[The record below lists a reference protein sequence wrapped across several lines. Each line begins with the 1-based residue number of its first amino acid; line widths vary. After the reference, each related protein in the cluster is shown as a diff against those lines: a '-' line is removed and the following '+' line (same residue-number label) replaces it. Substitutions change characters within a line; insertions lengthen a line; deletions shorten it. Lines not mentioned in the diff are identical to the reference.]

1 MSACIHCDQDVVTPF
16 YYNAEIDSEGPFCC
30 RGCLTVYNVIHAKGL
45 AEYYEIK
52 KNVSFFKKRAPVEI
66 RSSQYS
72 YLDDEDF
79 LKEYSYKNHHDEPT
93 MEFYLE
99 GIHCLACLWIIEKL
113 PEFVEGVK
121 TSKLNMGRS
130 VVSVVLKTDGQFTA
144 VACELE
150 NLGYRPHPLKMNQDS
165 QDFKT
170 KEDRAMLLRIG
181 IAGAASGNIMLYAV
195 SLYAGAGPEYASAF
209 NLLTV
214 LFAIPVLTYSAFPFY
229 KTSWLA
235 LKNKSLSIDVPISM
249 ALIMGGIMGIY
260 NLINGINEN
269 YFDSLSALVFLLLM
283 SRYFLKAIQEMGLGT
298 TDLHF
303 FYQGESVLKVD
314 DKNSDIV
321 TEIHPKFIKVDDLL
335 KVAPMQIIPADAV
348 IVSGETYMNN
358 SLLTGESELQKV
370 GIDAD
375 VFNGTMNM
383 GSEIIIKVKKVSKET
398 RLGLILKSI
407 ENGWGHKSQIID
419 VTNLISKYFV
429 AAVFILS
436 IALFIWSYGQGNI
449 KHALEQALTLLIVTC
464 PCALAIATP
473 LTFIRTLSK
482 SAQKGII
489 IKDDSV
495 IEKLAR
501 VKNVFIDKTGTITQ
515 NTLNISSFYNL
526 KEPLVPVFDVIHN
539 LERHSNHP
547 LAISLKNYIKPLN
560 PNTLEVLELKETPG
574 VGVSGIIKGHF
585 YEIKNHAIY
594 EDHKMICNFEA
605 RDTIRLDAKDSI
617 AGLRQH
623 DVNIQILSGDKEE
636 YVGRIAQEAGLLPS
650 EYQAGLSPEQKAQV
664 IKSGKN
670 SLMIG
675 DGANDAIALSY
686 ADTGIA
692 VFGAMDIS
700 LRAADVYLSLPGLTP
715 VAELITISKE
725 TMKVIYRNLVLSLL
739 YNSISVVLAF
749 TGYISPLTAAII
761 MPLSSL
767 TVLISTLIGTKKLRM
782 IWK

>member
-1 MSACIHCDQDVVTPF
+1 MSPCIHCDQDVVTAF
-16 YYNAEIDSEGPFCC
+16 YNQDSTDEGPFCC
-30 RGCLTVYNVIHAKGL
+30 RGCLTVYNVIHSKGL

-66 RSSQYS
+66 RSAQYS
-72 YLDDEDF
+72 FLDDEDF
-79 LKEYSYKNHHDEPT
+79 LKEYSYFSNNNQQT

-113 PEFVEGVK
+113 PEFINGVHS
-121 TSKLNMGRS
+121 TKLNMSRS
-130 VVSVVLKTDGQFTA
+130 VVSVILKDDGKFSR
-144 VACELE
+144 VAHELE

-170 KEDRAMLLRIG
+170 KEERAALLRIG
-181 IAGAASGNIMLYAV
+181 IAGAASGNIMIYAI
-195 SLYAGAGPEYASAF
+195 SLYAGAGPLYAGYF

-229 KTSWLA
+229 RNSWVA
-235 LKNKSLSIDVPISM
+235 LKNKSLSIDVPISL
-249 ALIMGGIMGIY
+249 ALIMGAVMGIY
-260 NLINGINEN
+260 NMFTGINEN
-269 YFDSLSALVFLLLM
+269 YFDSLSALVFLLLL

-303 FYQGESVLKVD
+303 FYQGESVLKVEE
-314 DKNSDIV
+314 NNFEQTS
-321 TEIHPKFIKVDDLL
+321 EIHPKFIKLHDFL
-335 KVAPMQIIPADAV
+335 KVAPMQIIPADGLV
-348 IVSGETYMNN
+348 ISGETYLNN

-370 GIDAD
+370 GINDE
-375 VFNGTMNM
+375 VFSGTMNM
-383 GSEIIIKVKKVSKET
+383 GTDVIIKVTKINKDT
-398 RLGLILKSI
+398 RLGQILRSI
-407 ENGWGHKSQIID
+407 ENGWGHKSKIID
-419 VTNLISKYFV
+419 ITNIVSKYFV
-429 AAVFILS
+429 AVVFMLS
-436 IALFIWSYGQGNI
+436 IGLFIWSYQDGNL
-449 KHALEQALTLLIVTC
+449 KNALERALTLLIVTC

-501 VKNVFIDKTGTITQ
+501 VKNVFIDKTGTITE
-515 NTLNISSFYNL
+515 NSLKISSFYFL
-526 KEPLVPVFDVIHN
+526 QDSAVPPHDIIHN
-539 LERHSNHP
+539 LEKHSTHP
-547 LAISLKNYIKPLN
+547 LAISLKNYIKPLPFKALN
-560 PNTLEVLELKETPG
+560 VTDLKEIPG
-574 VGVSGIIKGHF
+574 VGVSGIINNHF
-585 YEIKNHAIY
+585 YEIKNYSIF
-594 EDHKMICNFEA
+594 EDHKIICAFEA
-605 RDTIRLDAKDSI
+605 SDTVRSDAKHAIEKLKD
-617 AGLRQH
+617 H
-623 DVNIQILSGDKEE
+623 KVKIQILSGDKEE
-636 YVGRIAQEAGLLPS
+636 YVQKIAEEVGLKS
-650 EYQAGLSPEQKAQV
+650 NEYQSGMSPEEKSQV
-664 IKSGKN
+664 IKNSEQ

-700 LRAADVYLSLPGLTP
+700 LRAADVYLSLPGLAP

-725 TMKVIYRNLVLSLL
+725 TMKVIYRNLVLSLF
-739 YNSISVVLAF
+739 YNSISVLLAF

>member
-1 MSACIHCDQDVVTPF
+1 MSACIHCDQNVVTAYF
-16 YYNAEIDSEGPFCC
+16 NENENEEGPFCC

-66 RSSQYS
+66 KTAQYS

-79 LKEYSYKNHHDEPT
+79 LKEYSYQSLNNERT

-113 PEFVEGVK
+113 PEITIGIRS
-121 TSKLNMGRS
+121 SKLNMGRS
-130 VVSVVLKTDGQFTA
+130 VVSIVLRSEGKFSL
-144 VACELE
+144 VAHELE
-150 NLGYRPHPLKMNQDS
+150 NLGYHPHPIKMNQDS
-165 QDFKT
+165 QDLKT
-170 KEDRAMLLRIG
+170 KEERSGLLRIG
-181 IAGAASGNIMLYAV
+181 IAGAAAGNIMLYAV
-195 SLYAGAGPEYASAF
+195 SLYAGAGPEYATFF
-209 NLLTV
+209 NWLTV
-214 LFAIPVLTYSAFPFY
+214 LFAVPVLTYSAFPFY
-229 KTSWLA
+229 RNSWVA
-235 LKNKSLSIDVPISM
+235 LKNKSLSIDVPISL
-249 ALIMGGIMGIY
+249 ALIMGFIMGIY

-269 YFDSLSALVFLLLM
+269 YFDSLTALVFLLLM

-314 DKNSDIV
+314 DTNPGQFL
-321 TEIHPKFIKVDDLL
+321 EIHPKFIKVDDLL
-335 KVAPMQIIPADAV
+335 KITPMQIIPADAV
-348 IVSGETYMNN
+348 VISGETYLNN

-370 GIDAD
+370 GPNSD
-375 VFNGTMNM
+375 VYSGTMNM
-383 GSEIIIKVKKVSKET
+383 GTEIIIKVKKINKET
-398 RLGLILKSI
+398 RLGQILRSI
-407 ENGWGHKSQIID
+407 ENGWGHKSKIID
-419 VTNLISKYFV
+419 VTNLVSKYFV
-429 AAVFILS
+429 AIVFILS
-436 IALFIWSYGQGNI
+436 IALFVWSYREGNT

-515 NTLNISSFYNL
+515 NTLKISSFCVLQNSIVA
-526 KEPLVPVFDVIHN
+526 PHDVIFN
-539 LERHSNHP
+539 LERHSTHP
-547 LAISLKNYIKPLN
+547 LAVSLKNYIQPLPYKPL
-560 PNTLEVLELKETPG
+560 VVSDLKEVPG
-574 VGVSGIIKGHF
+574 VGVSGLIENHF

-594 EDHKMICNFEA
+594 EDHKIICTFEA
-605 RDTIRLDAKDSI
+605 KDTIRLDAKEAI
-617 AGLRQH
+617 AKLRLH
-623 DVNIQILSGDKEE
+623 NVNIQILSGDKEE
-636 YVGRIAQEAGLLPS
+636 YVSAIAIEAGLFPS
-650 EYQAGLSPEQKAQV
+650 EFQSGLSPENKSKV
-664 IKSGKN
+664 IKSVSH

-700 LRAADVYLSLPGLTP
+700 LRAADVYLSLPGLLP

-725 TMKVIYRNLVLSLL
+725 TMKVIYRNLVLSLF

-767 TVLISTLIGTKKLRM
+767 SVLISTLIGTKKLRM
-782 IWK
+782 LWK

>member
-1 MSACIHCDQDVVTPF
+1 MSACIHCDQDVVTAF
-16 YYNAEIDSEGPFCC
+16 FNEDTSDEGPFCC

-45 AEYYEIK
+45 SEYYEIK
-52 KNVSFFKKRAPVEI
+52 KNVSFFKKRAPVDI
-66 RSSQYS
+66 KSAQYT

-79 LKEYSYKNHHDEPT
+79 LKEYSYSSLNNERT

-113 PEFVEGVK
+113 PDFVAGIRS
-121 TSKLNMGRS
+121 SKLNMSRS
-130 VVSVVLKTDGQFTA
+130 VASIILKPEGKFSLIA
-144 VACELE
+144 HELE
-150 NLGYRPHPLKMNQDS
+150 NLGYHPHPLKMNQDS

-170 KEDRAMLLRIG
+170 KEERSNLLRIG
-181 IAGAASGNIMLYAV
+181 IAGAAAGNIMLYAV
-195 SLYAGAGPEYASAF
+195 SLYAGAGPEYATYF

-229 KTSWLA
+229 RNSYLA
-235 LKNKSLSIDVPISM
+235 IKNKSLSIDVPISL
-249 ALIMGGIMGIY
+249 ALIMGGVMGIY
-260 NLINGINEN
+260 NMLNGVTEN
-269 YFDSLSALVFLLLM
+269 YFDSLSALVFLLLI

-314 DKNSDIV
+314 EKNPDHLL
-321 TEIHPKFIKVDDLL
+321 EIHPKFIKVDDLL
-335 KVAPMQIIPADAV
+335 KISPMQIIPADAV
-348 IVSGETYMNN
+348 VISGETYLNN

-370 GIDAD
+370 G
-375 VFNGTMNM
+375 VNTEVYSGTMNM
-383 GSEIIIKVKKVSKET
+383 GSDIFIRVKKINKET
-398 RLGLILKSI
+398 RLGQILRSI
-407 ENGWGHKSQIID
+407 ENGWGHKSKIID
-419 VTNLISKYFV
+419 ITNLISKYFV
-429 AAVFILS
+429 AIVFILS
-436 IALFIWSYGQGNI
+436 VALFIWSYREGNT

-515 NTLNISSFYNL
+515 NTLTISSFYVLQNSSIA
-526 KEPLVPVFDVIHN
+526 PHDVILN
-539 LERHSNHP
+539 LERHSTHP
-547 LAISLKNYIKPLN
+547 LAVSLKNYIKLLPLK
-560 PNTLEVLELKETPG
+560 TFAVTDLKEVPG
-574 VGVSGIIKGHF
+574 VGVSGIIENHF
-585 YEIKNHAIY
+585 YEIKNHSIY
-594 EDHKMICNFEA
+594 EDHKLICTFDA
-605 RDTIRLDAKDSI
+605 KDTIRLDAKTAI
-617 AGLRQH
+617 EKLRLH

-636 YVGRIAQEAGLLPS
+636 YVSTIAHEAGLS
-650 EYQAGLSPEQKAQV
+650 DNEYQFNLSPENKSQI
-664 IKSGKN
+664 IKSSEH

-700 LRAADVYLSLPGLTP
+700 LRAADVYLSLPGLLP

-725 TMKVIYRNLVLSLL
+725 TMKVIYRNLVLSLF

-749 TGYISPLTAAII
+749 AGLISPLTAAII

-767 TVLISTLIGTKKLRM
+767 SVLISTLIGTKKLRI

>member
-1 MSACIHCDQDVVTPF
+1 MSPCIHCDQVVVNAF
-16 YYNAEIDSEGPFCC
+16 YNQEFSQEGPFCC
-30 RGCLTVYNVIHAKGL
+30 RGCLTVYNVIHSKGL

-52 KNVSFFKKRAPVEI
+52 KSVSFFKKRAPVEI
-66 RSSQYS
+66 RSAQYS
-72 YLDDEDF
+72 FLDDSDF
-79 LKEYSYKNHHDEPT
+79 LNEYSYFSNNNQQT

-113 PEFVEGVK
+113 PEFVNGVIS
-121 TSKLNMGRS
+121 SKLNMGRS
-130 VVSVVLKTDGQFTA
+130 VVSVILKDEGKFSR
-144 VACELE
+144 VAYELE

-170 KEDRAMLLRIG
+170 KEERAALLRIG
-181 IAGAASGNIMLYAV
+181 IAGAASGNIMIYAI
-195 SLYAGAGPEYASAF
+195 SLYAGAGPLYAGYF

-229 KTSWLA
+229 RNSWVA
-235 LKNKSLSIDVPISM
+235 LKNKTLSIDVPISL
-249 ALIMGGIMGIY
+249 ALIMGAVMGVY
-260 NLINGINEN
+260 NMVTGVNEN
-269 YFDSLSALVFLLLM
+269 YFDSLSALVFLLLL

-314 DKNSDIV
+314 ENNFEQTS
-321 TEIHPKFIKVDDLL
+321 EIHPKFIKLHDFL
-335 KVAPMQIIPADAV
+335 KVAPMQIIPADGV
-348 IVSGETYMNN
+348 VVSGETYLNN

-370 GIDAD
+370 TTNDE
-375 VFNGTMNM
+375 VFSGTMNM
-383 GSEIIIKVKKVSKET
+383 GTDVIIRVTKINKDT
-398 RLGLILKSI
+398 RLGQILRSI
-407 ENGWGHKSQIID
+407 ENGWGHKSKIID
-419 VTNLISKYFV
+419 ITNIVSKYFV
-429 AAVFILS
+429 AVVFILS
-436 IALFIWSYGQGNI
+436 IGLFIWSYQDGNL
-449 KHALEQALTLLIVTC
+449 KNALERALTLLIVTC

-501 VKNVFIDKTGTITQ
+501 VKNVFIDKTGTITE
-515 NTLNISSFYNL
+515 NSLKISSFYFL
-526 KEPLVPVFDVIHN
+526 QDSVVAPHDIIHN
-539 LERHSNHP
+539 LEKHSTHP
-547 LAISLKNYIKPLN
+547 LAISLKNYIRPHPLK
-560 PNTLEVLELKETPG
+560 TLNVIDLKEVPG
-574 VGVSGIIKGHF
+574 IGVSGIIDNHF
-585 YEIKNHAIY
+585 YEIKNHSIF
-594 EDHKMICNFEA
+594 EDHKIICAFEA
-605 RDTIRLDAKDSI
+605 SDTVRSDAKFAI
-617 AGLRQH
+617 AKLKDH
-623 DVNIQILSGDKEE
+623 KVKIQILSGDKEE
-636 YVGRIAQEAGLLPS
+636 YVQRIAEEVGLTSS
-650 EYQAGLSPEQKAQV
+650 EYQAGMSPEKKSQV
-664 IKSGKN
+664 IKSSEQ

-700 LRAADVYLSLPGLTP
+700 LRAADVYLSIPGLAP

-725 TMKVIYRNLVLSLL
+725 TMKVIYRNLVLSLF
-739 YNSISVVLAF
+739 YNSISVLLAF

>member
-1 MSACIHCDQDVVTPF
+1 MSACIHCDQDVVTA
-16 YYNAEIDSEGPFCC
+16 YYNEETMKEGPFCC

-45 AEYYEIK
+45 EEYYEIK

-66 RSSQYS
+66 KSAQYS
-72 YLDDEDF
+72 FLDDADF
-79 LKEYSYKNHHDEPT
+79 LKEYSYLSNNKEQT

-113 PEFVEGVK
+113 PEFVTGVVS
-121 TSKLNMGRS
+121 SKLNMGRS
-130 VVSVVLKTDGQFTA
+130 VVSVVLKADGQFSR
-144 VACELE
+144 VAYELE

-165 QDFKT
+165 QDLKT
-170 KEDRAMLLRIG
+170 KEERSALLRIG

-195 SLYAGAGPEYASAF
+195 SLYAGAGPEYAGFF

-214 LFAIPVLTYSAFPFY
+214 LFAVPVLTYSAFPFY
-229 KTSWLA
+229 RNSWVA
-235 LKNKSLSIDVPISM
+235 LKNKSLSIDVPISL
-249 ALIMGGIMGIY
+249 ALIMGGVMGVY
-260 NLINGINEN
+260 NMINGINEN

-314 DKNSDIV
+314 ENNFHAT
-321 TEIHPKFIKVDDLL
+321 TEIHPKFIKLHDLL
-335 KVAPMQIIPADAV
+335 KVSPMQIIPADGV
-348 IVSGETYMNN
+348 VVSGETYLNN
-358 SLLTGESELQKV
+358 SLLTGESDLQKV
-370 GIDAD
+370 IVNDA
-375 VFNGTMNM
+375 VFSGTMNM
-383 GSEIIIKVKKVSKET
+383 GSDIIIKVKKINKDT
-398 RLGLILKSI
+398 RLGQILRSI
-407 ENGWGHKSQIID
+407 ENGWGHKSKIID
-419 VTNLISKYFV
+419 ITNTVSKFFV
-429 AAVFILS
+429 AIVFILS
-436 IALFIWSYGQGNI
+436 IALFIWSYKDGNT

-501 VKNVFIDKTGTITQ
+501 VQNVFIDKTGTITE
-515 NTLNISSFYNL
+515 NSLKISSFYIL
-526 KEPLVPVFDVIHN
+526 QDSSVAPYDVIHN
-539 LERHSNHP
+539 LEKHSTHP
-547 LAISLKNYIKPLN
+547 LAASLKNYIKPL
-560 PNTLEVLELKETPG
+560 PFQTLPVMDLKEVPG
-574 VGVSGIIKGHF
+574 IGVSGKINDHF
-585 YEIKNHAIY
+585 YEIKNHSIY
-594 EDHKMICNFEA
+594 EDHKIICTFEA
-605 RDTIRLDAKDSI
+605 SDTIRKDAKLAI
-617 AGLRQH
+617 EKLREHQIH
-623 DVNIQILSGDKEE
+623 IQILSGDKEE
-636 YVGRIAQEAGLLPS
+636 YVQKIANEVGLTPA
-650 EYQAGLSPEQKAQV
+650 EYQAGMSPEKKSQV
-664 IKSGKN
+664 IKESNN

-725 TMKVIYRNLVLSLL
+725 TMKVIYRNLVLSLF

-749 TGYISPLTAAII
+749 TGYISPLTAAIV

-767 TVLISTLIGTKKLRM
+767 SVLISTLIGTKKLRM

>member
-1 MSACIHCDQDVVTPF
+1 MSACIHCDQDVITPF
-16 YYNAEIDSEGPFCC
+16 FNEEVNSQGPFCC

-66 RSSQYS
+66 RSSQYA
-72 YLDDEDF
+72 YLDDSDF
-79 LKEYSYKNHHDEPT
+79 LREYSYRSHHDEPT

-113 PEFVEGVK
+113 PDFVEDVK

-130 VVSVVLKTDGQFTA
+130 VVSIVLKENGKFA
-144 VACELE
+144 PVACELE

-165 QDFKT
+165 QNLKT

-195 SLYAGAGPEYASAF
+195 SIYAGAGPEYAGIF

-235 LKNKSLSIDVPISM
+235 LKNRSLSIDVPISM
-249 ALIMGGIMGIY
+249 ALIMGGFMGVY
-260 NLINGINEN
+260 NLISGINEN

-298 TDLHF
+298 SDLHF

-314 DKNSDIV
+314 EKNPEIV
-321 TEIHPKFIKVDDLL
+321 TEIHPKLIKVDDLI
-335 KVAPMQIIPADAV
+335 KIAPMHIIPADAV

-358 SLLTGESELQKV
+358 SLLTGESELQKA
-370 GIDAD
+370 GINTL

-383 GSEIIIKVKKVSKET
+383 GSEIIIKVKKVNKET
-398 RLGLILKSI
+398 RLGQILKSI

-419 VTNLISKYFV
+419 ITNLISKYFV
-429 AAVFILS
+429 GAVFILS
-436 IALFIWSYGQGNI
+436 IALFIWSYGQGNL

-482 SAQKGII
+482 SVQKGII

-495 IEKLAR
+495 IEKLSQ

-515 NTLNISSFYNL
+515 NALKISSFYNL
-526 KEPLVPVFDVIHN
+526 KESIVPIFDVIHN
-539 LERHSNHP
+539 LERHSTHP
-547 LAISLKNYIKPLN
+547 VAVSLKNYIKPII

-574 VGVSGIIKGHF
+574 VGVSGIIKDHF

-594 EDHKMICNFEA
+594 ENRKMICTFEA
-605 RDTIRLDAKDSI
+605 RDTIRLDAKKSI
-617 AGLRQH
+617 QNLRH
-623 DVNIQILSGDKEE
+623 HGVNIQILSGDKEE
-636 YVGRIAQEAGLLPS
+636 YVSRIAQEAGLLSS
-650 EYQAGLSPEQKAQV
+650 EYQAALSPEQKAQV
-664 IKSGKN
+664 IKSANN

-749 TGYISPLTAAII
+749 TGHISPLTAAII

>member
-1 MSACIHCDQDVVTPF
+1 MSACIHCDQSVVTAYF
-16 YYNAEIDSEGPFCC
+16 NEDTGQAGPFCC

-66 RSSQYS
+66 KAAQYS

-79 LKEYSYKNHHDEPT
+79 LKEYSYQSLNNERT

-113 PEFVEGVK
+113 PEFVAGVRS
-121 TSKLNMGRS
+121 SKLNMGRS
-130 VVSVVLKTDGQFTA
+130 VVSIVLRSEGKFSL
-144 VACELE
+144 VAYELE
-150 NLGYRPHPLKMNQDS
+150 NLGYHPHPLKMNQDS
-165 QDFKT
+165 QDLKT
-170 KEDRAMLLRIG
+170 KEERSGLLRIG
-181 IAGAASGNIMLYAV
+181 IAGAAAGNIMLYAV
-195 SLYAGAGPEYASAF
+195 SLYAGAGPLYATFF
-209 NLLTV
+209 NWLTV
-214 LFAIPVLTYSAFPFY
+214 IFAVPVLTYSAYPFY
-229 KTSWLA
+229 RNSWVA
-235 LKNKSLSIDVPISM
+235 LKNKSLSIDVPISL
-249 ALIMGGIMGIY
+249 ALIMGGVMGIY
-260 NLINGINEN
+260 NLINGVNEN

-314 DKNSDIV
+314 ENNPGQFL
-321 TEIHPKFIKVDDLL
+321 EIHPKFIKVGDLL
-335 KVAPMQIIPADAV
+335 KIAPMQIIPADAV
-348 IVSGETYMNN
+348 VTSGETYLNN

-375 VFNGTMNM
+375 VFSGTMNM
-383 GSEIIIKVKKVSKET
+383 GSEIIIKVKKINKET
-398 RLGLILKSI
+398 RLGQILRSI
-407 ENGWGHKSQIID
+407 ENGWGHKSKIID

-429 AAVFILS
+429 GIVFALS
-436 IALFIWSYGQGNI
+436 IALFVWSYRDGNT

-495 IEKLAR
+495 IEKLSR

-515 NTLNISSFYNL
+515 NTLKISSFYILQNSTVA
-526 KEPLVPVFDVIHN
+526 PHDVIFN
-539 LERHSNHP
+539 LERHSTHP
-547 LAISLKNYIKPLN
+547 LALSLKNYIQPLPFKPL
-560 PNTLEVLELKETPG
+560 LVSDLKEVPG
-574 VGVSGIIKGHF
+574 VGVSGIIENHF

-594 EDHKMICNFEA
+594 EDHKIICTFEA
-605 RDTIRLDAKDSI
+605 KDTIRQDANEAI
-617 AGLRQH
+617 AKLRLH
-623 DVNIQILSGDKEE
+623 HVNIQILSGDKEE
-636 YVGRIAQEAGLLPS
+636 YVSAIAKEAGLLPS
-650 EYQAGLSPEQKAQV
+650 EYQSSLSPEKKSQV
-664 IKSGKN
+664 IKASKH

-700 LRAADVYLSLPGLTP
+700 LRAADVYLSLPGLLP

-725 TMKVIYRNLVLSLL
+725 TMKVIYRNLVLSLF

-767 TVLISTLIGTKKLRM
+767 SVLISTLIGTKKLRM